1 MHATGPGAAVTTSGQ
16 ALRLRRL
23 ADPATGHFVI
33 IPMDHGVS
41 VGPIGGLEDIRA
53 AATKAAQGG
62 ATSVVVH
69 KGLARFLDPRG
80 LGHAGV
86 WVHLSASTGLNP
98 DPNDKRLVGT
108 VEEAVAA
115 GADGI
120 SVHVNVGAPTESA
133 MVEDMGRVSSACRD
147 LGLPLLAM
155 MYARGH
161 EIKDPHDVK
170 HIRHI
175 ARLGA
180 ELGADVVKCPYTGSV
195 ETFREVVR
203 GCPVPVVISGGP
215 RMDSDAA
222 VLQMVQDAMAAGAKG
237 VSIGRNAF
245 QHAHPERMTRAIADV
260 VLRGAKA
267 NDALKAL
274 KG

>member
-1 MHATGPGAAVTTSGQ
+1 MSPGVP
-16 ALRLRRL
+16 LRLRRL

-41 VGPIGGLEDIRA
+41 VGPIPGLEDLGQA
-53 AATKAAQGG
+53 AALASRGG
-62 ATSVVVH
+62 ATSIVAH
-69 KGLARFLDPRG
+69 KGMARTLDAKALGKAG
-80 LGHAGV
+80 L
-86 WVHLSASTGLNP
+86 WVHLSAGTGLNP
-98 DPNDKRLVGT
+98 DPNDKRLVGS
-108 VEEAVAA
+108 VEDAIAA

-120 SVHVNVGAPTESA
+120 SVHVNVGAPRESA
-133 MVEDMGRVSSACRD
+133 MVEDLGRVSSACRAY
-147 LGLPLLAM
+147 GMPLLAM

-161 EIKDPHDVK
+161 EIRDPHDAK
-170 HIRHI
+170 HIKLI

-180 ELGADVVKCPYTGSV
+180 ELGADVVKCPYTGNV
-195 ETFREVVR
+195 DTFREVVR

-222 VLQMVQDAMAAGAKG
+222 VLRMVQDAMAAGAKG

-245 QHAHPERMTRAIADV
+245 QHARPEAMTRAIAAI
-260 VLRGAKA
+260 VLDGANA
-267 NDALKAL
+267 TDAAKHL

>member
-1 MHATGPGAAVTTSGQ
+1 MTTGP

-23 ADPATGHFVI
+23 ADPSTGHFLI
-33 IPMDHGVS
+33 LPMDHGVS
-41 VGPIGGLEDIRA
+41 VGPIGGLEDIRVA
-53 AATKAAQGG
+53 VRKAGQGG

-69 KGLARFLDPRG
+69 KGLARFLDPATLGPAG
-80 LGHAGV
+80 L

-108 VEEAVAA
+108 VDEAVAA

-120 SVHVNVGAPTESA
+120 SIHVNVGAPTESA
-133 MVEDMGRVSSACRD
+133 MVEDMGRVSAACRD
-147 LGLPLLAM
+147 RGMPLLAM

-170 HIRHI
+170 HIKHI

-245 QHAHPERMTRAIADV
+245 QHAHPERMTRAIHAIV
-260 VLRGAKA
+260 VQGQKATDAAKH
-267 NDALKAL
+267 LKA
-274 KG
+274 

>member
-1 MHATGPGAAVTTSGQ
+1 MNGSGPGAGMSTGP

-23 ADPATGHFVI
+23 ADPATGHFLI

-41 VGPIGGLEDIRA
+41 AGPIQGLEDARGA
-53 AATKAAQGG
+53 VGLAVQGG

-69 KGLARFLDPRG
+69 KGLARLLDAKALGPAG
-80 LGHAGV
+80 L

-108 VEEAVAA
+108 VEEAISA

-120 SVHVNVGAPTESA
+120 SVHINVGAARESA
-133 MVEDMGRVSSACRD
+133 MVEDLGRVSGRCRD
-147 LGLPLLAM
+147 YGMPLLAM
-155 MYARGH
+155 MYARGPG
-161 EIKDPHDVK
+161 IKDPHGVVY
-170 HIRHI
+170 IEHI

-195 ETFREVVR
+195 DTFREVVR

-222 VLQMVQDAMAAGAKG
+222 VLQMAQDAMAAGAKG

-245 QHAHPERMTRAIADV
+245 QHARPEAMTRAIAEV
-260 VLRGAKA
+260 VLHGKKA
-267 NDALKAL
+267 QEALKLL
-274 KG
+274 KA

>member
-1 MHATGPGAAVTTSGQ
+1 MASGKQ
-16 ALRLRRL
+16 LRLRRL
-23 ADPATGHFVI
+23 RDAATGHFVI
-33 IPMDHGVS
+33 LPMDHGVS
-41 VGPIGGLEDIRA
+41 VGPIAGIEDIGA
-53 AATKAAQGG
+53 AVAKAARGG
-62 ATSVVVH
+62 ATSIAVQ
-69 KGLARFLDPRG
+69 KGLVPFLGDGFGRAG
-80 LGHAGV
+80 L

-108 VEEAVAA
+108 VGEAIAL

-120 SVHVNVGAPTESA
+120 SVHVNVGAKEESR
-133 MVEDMGRVSSACRD
+133 MVEDLGRVASACQQH
-147 LGLPLLAM
+147 GMPLLAM
-155 MYARGH
+155 MYARGAA
-161 EIKDPHDVK
+161 IKDPHGVEPIK
-170 HIRHI
+170 HV

-222 VLQMVQDAMAAGAKG
+222 LLQMVQDAMAAGAKG

-245 QHAHPERMTRAIADV
+245 QHRDPEAMTRAIVSV
-260 VLRGAKA
+260 VVQGKKA
-267 NDALKAL
+267 TDALSSL

>member
-1 MHATGPGAAVTTSGQ
+1 MSTGQ
-16 ALRLRRL
+16 DLRLRRL
-23 ADPATGHFVI
+23 ADPATGHLVI

-41 VGPIGGLEDIRA
+41 VGPVAGLEDIGSA
-53 AATKAAQGG
+53 VAKASKGG

-69 KGLARFLDPRG
+69 KGLARFVDATSLGAAG
-80 LGHAGV
+80 L
-86 WVHLSASTGLNP
+86 WIHLSASSGLNP

-108 VEEAVAA
+108 VEEAIAA

-120 SVHVNVGAPTESA
+120 SIHVNIGAPTESH
-133 MVEDMGRVSSACRD
+133 MVEDMGRVSKACRAF
-147 LGLPLLAM
+147 GMPLLAM

-180 ELGADVVKCPYTGSV
+180 ELGADIVKCPYTGSV
-195 ETFREVVR
+195 ATFREVVQ

-215 RMDSDAA
+215 KMDSDAA
-222 VLQMVQDAMAAGAKG
+222 VLRMVEEAMAAGAKG
-237 VSIGRNAF
+237 VSVGRNAF
-245 QHAHPERMTRAIADV
+245 QHPKPEAMTRAIADV
-260 VLRGAKA
+260 VLRGRKATDAAKQ
-267 NDALKAL
+267 L